1 MDFGF
6 TQEQEQL
13 RAQVRRFLDAELPL
27 DRILEWSAKPQPL
40 DRALW
45 KRLAELGW
53 PGITI
58 PEAHGGLGLG
68 CEDLIVVFEEM
79 GKSLAPLPLL
89 AVDAAATAIRLLGDD
104 AQRAAYL
111 PGIAAG
117 ETIATIAVLE
127 ESDVLAPDAITTR
140 AWPAESAGAAATTR
154 GGGGAGS
161 TSGGGATGGD
171 VVLDGAK
178 LFVPDAQHADLILVA
193 TREEGGV
200 SLFAVPATAPGVR
213 VTPLVVV
220 DPTKPAAEV
229 HLDGVRLPSS
239 ARLGAAGGAWPAIA
253 RVLDRMTIGLAAE
266 MVGAADA
273 ALAMAVEYAKVRRQ
287 FGSPIGRFQGVK
299 HRCAELL
306 VDVESARSLVYYGA
320 WAVEQSPAE
329 AASYAA
335 MAKAAASEALDAAG
349 EECIQIHG
357 AIGYT
362 WECHAHLF
370 YKRGRHCH
378 VWMGAPDEHYERV
391 LALQGAAQ

>member
-6 TQEQEQL
+6 TPEQEQL
-13 RAQVRRFLDAELPL
+13 RAQVRRLLDKELPL
-27 DRILEWSAKPQPL
+27 DRILAWSADPQPL

-45 KRLAELGW
+45 KRTAELGW
-53 PGITI
+53 PGITV
-58 PEAHGGLGLG
+58 PERHGGLGLG
-68 CEDLIVVFEEM
+68 CEDLIVVLEEM
-79 GKSLAPLPLL
+79 GRSLAPLPLL
-89 AVDAAATAIRLLGDD
+89 ATDAAVAALRALGTD
-104 AQRAAYL
+104 AQQAEHL
-111 PGIAAG
+111 PAIAAG
-117 ETIATIAVLE
+117 DVVATIAVLE
-127 ESDVLAPDAITTR
+127 ASDVLAPEAIAAR
-140 AWPAESAGAAATTR
+140 AASRGA
-154 GGGGAGS
+154 
-161 TSGGGATGGD
+161 D
-171 VVLDGAK
+171 VVLDGTK
-178 LFVPDAQHADLILVA
+178 LFVPDAQDADRILVA
-193 TREEGGV
+193 VREGAGV
-200 SLFAVPATAPGVR
+200 SLFVVPTDAPGVE

-229 HLDGVRLPSS
+229 RLTGVRVPAG
-239 ARLGAAGGAWPAIA
+239 ARLGAPGGAWPALA

-273 ALAMAVEYAKVRRQ
+273 ALGMAVAYAKVRQQ

-320 WAVEQSPAE
+320 WAAEQDPAQ
-329 AASYAA
+329 AALYAS
-335 MAKAAASEALDAAG
+335 MAKGAAADALDAAG

-370 YKRGRHCH
+370 YKRGRHCQ

-391 LALQGAAQ
+391 LALSEAAASQEG

>member
-6 TQEQEQL
+6 TPEQAQL
-13 RAQVRRFLDAELPL
+13 RAQVRRLLDSELPL
-27 DRILEWSAKPQPL
+27 ARILAWSADPQPL

-45 KRLAELGW
+45 KRTAELGW
-53 PGITI
+53 PGITV

-68 CEDLIVVFEEM
+68 CEDLIVVLEEM
-79 GKSLAPLPLL
+79 GKSLCPLPLL
-89 AVDAAATAIRLLGDD
+89 ATDAAVAALRALGGD
-104 AQRAAYL
+104 APCAAYL
-111 PGIAAG
+111 PAIAAG
-117 ETIATIAVLE
+117 DCVATLGILE
-127 ESDVLAPDAITTR
+127 ESDVVAPDAIATR
-140 AWPAESAGAAATTR
+140 AQPAGMPTAGGAAAP
-154 GGGGAGS
+154 
-161 TSGGGATGGD
+161 GD
-171 VVLDGAK
+171 VVLDGVK
-178 LFVPDAQHADLILVA
+178 LFVPDGQDADLILVA
-193 TREEGGV
+193 AREQAGV
-200 SLFAVPATAPGVR
+200 SLFAVPSDAPGVR

-220 DPTKPAAEV
+220 DATKPAAEV
-229 HLDGVRLPSS
+229 RLERVRLPAS
-239 ARLGAAGGAWPAIA
+239 ARLGAPGAAWPAIA
-253 RVLDRMTIGLAAE
+253 CVLDRMTVGLAAE

-273 ALAMAVEYAKVRRQ
+273 ALAMAVDYAKVRRQ

-306 VDVESARSLVYYGA
+306 VEIESARSLVYFGA
-320 WAVEQSPAE
+320 WAVEHAPAQ

-391 LALQGAAQ
+391 LALQEPENG

>member
-140 AWPAESAGAAATTR
+140 ARPGSSSIGATSRARPGSRRCSTRSRQPWAGGCWWRLTTR
-154 GGGGAGS
+154 
-161 TSGGGATGGD
+161 
-171 VVLDGAK
+171 
-178 LFVPDAQHADLILVA
+178 
-193 TREEGGV
+193 
-200 SLFAVPATAPGVR
+200 
-213 VTPLVVV
+213 
-220 DPTKPAAEV
+220 
-229 HLDGVRLPSS
+229 
-239 ARLGAAGGAWPAIA
+239 
-253 RVLDRMTIGLAAE
+253 
-266 MVGAADA
+266 
-273 ALAMAVEYAKVRRQ
+273 
-287 FGSPIGRFQGVK
+287 
-299 HRCAELL
+299 
-306 VDVESARSLVYYGA
+306 
-320 WAVEQSPAE
+320 
-329 AASYAA
+329 
-335 MAKAAASEALDAAG
+335 AAASSCSAA
-349 EECIQIHG
+349 
-357 AIGYT
+357 A
-362 WECHAHLF
+362 
-370 YKRGRHCH
+370 
-378 VWMGAPDEHYERV
+378 
-391 LALQGAAQ
+391 

>member
-6 TQEQEQL
+6 THEQEQL
-13 RAQVRRFLDAELPL
+13 RQQVRRLLDAELPL
-27 DRILEWSAKPQPL
+27 DRILAWSADPRPL

-45 KRLAELGW
+45 KRTAELGW
-53 PGITI
+53 PGITV

-68 CEDLIVVFEEM
+68 CEDLIVVLEEM

-89 AVDAAATAIRLLGDD
+89 ATDAAAAALHALGTA
-104 AQRAAYL
+104 AQCAAHL
-111 PGIAAG
+111 PAIAAG
-117 ETIATIAVLE
+117 ETVATLAVLE
-127 ESDVLAPDAITTR
+127 ESDVLAPAAIATR
-140 AWPAESAGAAATTR
+140 AQSRA
-154 GGGGAGS
+154 
-161 TSGGGATGGD
+161 GD
-171 VVLDGAK
+171 VVLDGVK
-178 LFVPDAQHADLILVA
+178 LFVPDAQDADLILVA
-193 TREEGGV
+193 AREDAGV
-200 SLFAVPATAPGVR
+200 SLFCVAADAPGVR

-220 DPTKPAAEV
+220 DATKPAAEV
-229 HLDGVRLPSS
+229 RLEHVRLPAS
-239 ARLGAAGGAWPAIA
+239 ARLGTAGGAWPAIT

-306 VDVESARSLVYYGA
+306 VDIESARSLVYYGA
-320 WAVEQSPAE
+320 WAVEHDPAQ

-335 MAKAAASEALDAAG
+335 MAKAAAAEALDAAG

-391 LALQGAAQ
+391 LALQERTGA

>member
-1 MDFGF
+1 MLACGGRAMDFGF

-140 AWPAESAGAAATTR
+140 ARPAESASAAATAR

-161 TSGGGATGGD
+161 TSGGATGGD

-178 LFVPDAQHADLILVA
+178 LFVPDAQHA
-193 TREEGGV
+193 
-200 SLFAVPATAPGVR
+200 
-213 VTPLVVV
+213 
-220 DPTKPAAEV
+220 
-229 HLDGVRLPSS
+229 
-239 ARLGAAGGAWPAIA
+239 
-253 RVLDRMTIGLAAE
+253 
-266 MVGAADA
+266 
-273 ALAMAVEYAKVRRQ
+273 
-287 FGSPIGRFQGVK
+287 
-299 HRCAELL
+299 
-306 VDVESARSLVYYGA
+306 
-320 WAVEQSPAE
+320 
-329 AASYAA
+329 
-335 MAKAAASEALDAAG
+335 
-349 EECIQIHG
+349 
-357 AIGYT
+357 
-362 WECHAHLF
+362 
-370 YKRGRHCH
+370 
-378 VWMGAPDEHYERV
+378 
-391 LALQGAAQ
+391 

>member
-13 RAQVRRFLDAELPL
+13 RAQVRRLLDTELPL
-27 DRILEWSAKPQPL
+27 ARILAGSARPQPL

-45 KRLAELGW
+45 KRTAELGW
-53 PGITI
+53 PGITV

-68 CEDLIVVFEEM
+68 CEDLIVVLEEM
-79 GKSLAPLPLL
+79 GKSLCPLPLL
-89 AVDAAATAIRLLGDD
+89 ATDAAVAALRALGTD
-104 AQRAAYL
+104 AQCAAHL
-111 PGIAAG
+111 PAIAAG
-117 ETIATIAVLE
+117 ACVATLAVLE
-127 ESDVLAPDAITTR
+127 ESDLLAPDAIATR
-140 AWPAESAGAAATTR
+140 ASAAGVAAAS
-154 GGGGAGS
+154 A
-161 TSGGGATGGD
+161 AAAPGD
-171 VVLDGAK
+171 VVLDGVK

-193 TREEGGV
+193 AREDAGV
-200 SLFAVPATAPGVR
+200 SLFVVPADAPGVR

-220 DPTKPAAEV
+220 DTTKPAAEV
-229 HLDGVRLPSS
+229 CLEAVRLPAS
-239 ARLGAAGGAWPAIA
+239 ARLGAPGGAWPAIM
-253 RVLDRMTIGLAAE
+253 RVLDRMTVGLAAE

-306 VDVESARSLVYYGA
+306 VDIESARSLVYYGA
-320 WAVEQSPAE
+320 WAVEHDPAQ
-329 AASYAA
+329 AASYAS
-335 MAKAAASEALDAAG
+335 MAKAAAADALDAAG

-391 LALQGAAQ
+391 LALQEA

>member
-6 TQEQEQL
+6 TAEQEQL
-13 RAQVRRFLDAELPL
+13 RAQVRRLLDKELPL
-27 DRILEWSAKPQPL
+27 ERILAWSADPRPL

-45 KRLAELGW
+45 KRAAELGW
-53 PGITI
+53 PGITV

-68 CEDLIVVFEEM
+68 CEDLIVVLEEM

-89 AVDAAATAIRLLGDD
+89 ATDAAVAALRALGDE
-104 AQRAAYL
+104 AQQAEHL

-117 ETIATIAVLE
+117 DVVATLAVLE
-127 ESDVLAPDAITTR
+127 ETDVLAPDAIATR
-140 AWPAESAGAAATTR
+140 ATAQ
-154 GGGGAGS
+154 
-161 TSGGGATGGD
+161 GGD
-171 VVLDGAK
+171 VQLDGTK
-178 LFVPDAQHADLILVA
+178 LFVPDAQNADRILVA
-193 TREEGGV
+193 AREGEGV
-200 SLFAVPATAPGVR
+200 SLFVVAADAPGVR
-213 VTPLVVV
+213 ITPLVVV
-220 DPTKPAAEV
+220 DPTKPAGEV
-229 HLDGVRLPSS
+229 RLEGVRVPAS
-239 ARLGAAGGAWPAIA
+239 ARLGAPGGAWPALV

-273 ALAMAVEYAKVRRQ
+273 ALAMAVAYAKMRQQ

-320 WAVEQSPAE
+320 WAAEHDPAQ

-335 MAKAAASEALDAAG
+335 MAKAAAADALDAAG

-391 LALQGAAQ
+391 FALSEAAAGQES

>member
-13 RAQVRRFLDAELPL
+13 RAQVRRLLDAELPL
-27 DRILEWSAKPQPL
+27 DRILAWSADPRPL

-45 KRLAELGW
+45 KRTAELGW
-53 PGITI
+53 PGMTV
-58 PEAHGGLGLG
+58 PEEHGGLGLG
-68 CEDLIVVFEEM
+68 CEDLIVVLEEM
-79 GKSLAPLPLL
+79 GKSVSPLPLL
-89 AVDAAATAIRLLGDD
+89 ATDAAVAALRALGSE
-104 AQRAAYL
+104 AQCARYL
-111 PGIAAG
+111 PAIAAG
-117 ETIATIAVLE
+117 ECVATIAILE
-127 ESDVLAPDAITTR
+127 ETDVVAPEGISAHAR
-140 AWPAESAGAAATTR
+140 PAAPGAAMR
-154 GGGGAGS
+154 GAADS
-161 TSGGGATGGD
+161 D

-193 TREEGGV
+193 AREDAGV
-200 SLFAVPATAPGVR
+200 SLFAVPADAPGVR

-220 DPTKPAAEV
+220 DATKPAAEV
-229 HLDGVRLPSS
+229 HLEQVHLPAD
-239 ARLGAAGGAWPAIA
+239 ARLGTAGAAWSVIT

-306 VDVESARSLVYYGA
+306 VDIESARSLVYYGA
-320 WAVEQSPAE
+320 WAVEHDPAQ

-391 LALQGAAQ
+391 LALQERSDASGATSSEPRP

>member
-6 TQEQEQL
+6 TSEQEQL
-13 RAQVRRFLDAELPL
+13 RVQVRRLLDKELPL
-27 DRILEWSAKPQPL
+27 DRILAWSAHPQAL

-45 KRLAELGW
+45 KRTAELGW
-53 PGITI
+53 PGITV

-68 CEDLIVVFEEM
+68 CEDLIVVLEEM

-89 AVDAAATAIRLLGDD
+89 ATDAAVAALRELGTE
-104 AQRAAYL
+104 AQQAAHL
-111 PGIAAG
+111 PAIAAG
-117 ETIATIAVLE
+117 DVVATLAVLE
-127 ESDVLAPDAITTR
+127 ESDVLAPDAIATR
-140 AWPAESAGAAATTR
+140 A
-154 GGGGAGS
+154 S
-161 TSGGGATGGD
+161 TQAGD
-171 VVLDGAK
+171 VLLDGVK
-178 LFVPDAQHADLILVA
+178 LFVPDAQNADLILVA
-193 TREEGGV
+193 AREDQGV
-200 SLFAVPATAPGVR
+200 SLFLVPADAPGVR

-229 HLDGVRLPSS
+229 RLDGTRLPGS
-239 ARLGAAGGAWPAIA
+239 ARLGAAGSVWPTLM

-273 ALAMAVEYAKVRRQ
+273 ALTMAVEYAKVRQQ

-320 WAVEQSPAE
+320 WAVEHDPAQ
-329 AASYAA
+329 AAAYAS
-335 MAKAAASEALDAAG
+335 MAKAAAADALDAAG

-391 LALQGAAQ
+391 LALTESATSGNEG